1 VSARALDITSMG
13 AFIWACSP
21 RALDKMMF
29 EIEGEL
35 IAYLARYTGFDI
47 ESMDRQRVSRLA
59 RIANGISR
67 ILKEENGK

>member
-21 RALDKMMF
+21 TALDKMMR
-29 EIEGEL
+29 EIDGEL
-35 IAYLARYTGFDI
+35 IPYLARYTGFGLG
-47 ESMDRQRVSRLA
+47 EMDRSRVSRLT
-59 RIANGISR
+59 RIANGVSR